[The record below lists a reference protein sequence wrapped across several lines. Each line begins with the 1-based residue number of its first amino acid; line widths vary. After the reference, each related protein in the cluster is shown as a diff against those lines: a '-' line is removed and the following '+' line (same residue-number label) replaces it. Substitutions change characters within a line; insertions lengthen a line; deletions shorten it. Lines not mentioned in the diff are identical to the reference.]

1 MQSVTIEKDKLR
13 EVLVANKEQH
23 QQEYNEAIEGYK
35 KAFDKQLMLKR
46 RELKKGS
53 IPNTHFTDLPK
64 PREYTGEYEQVLKM
78 LDFSVDDTI
87 ELTHDEFSNYV
98 LDDWGWKQSFNLS
111 SSNYK

>member
-1 MQSVTIEKDKLR
+1 MQTVTIEKDKLR
-13 EVLVANKEQH
+13 ETIEANKTLHE
-23 QQEYNEAIEGYK
+23 QEYQEAMLGYRE
-35 KAFDKQLMLKR
+35 AFDKQLMQKR
-46 RELKKGS
+46 KALKKGEL
-53 IPNTHFTDLPK
+53 PDPYFNDLPK
-64 PREYTGEYEQVLKM
+64 PAEHTNEYEQVLKM